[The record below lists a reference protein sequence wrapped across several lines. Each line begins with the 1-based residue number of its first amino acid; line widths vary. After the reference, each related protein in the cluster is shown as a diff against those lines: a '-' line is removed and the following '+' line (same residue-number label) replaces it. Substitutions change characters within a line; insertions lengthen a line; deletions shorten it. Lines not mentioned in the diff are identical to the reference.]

1 MHSNEDPAQP
11 KIKLVNFYKRE
22 YPNAQQVYTRRN
34 DLITDQRKENKHHNK
49 VPLRTHH
56 DDWNARQ
63 TEWVC
68 ARMGWPYWKCTDGS
82 HQHNTEGKKADTS
95 ATHSKTLFLS
105 SSKARVRTVHWEWHD
120 GGFWDGGSGSRSF
133 LTWCWLHG
141 CHQLVKFM
149 ELIMCNLC
157 VFLHVYKTL
166 VKIPLRKCFRV
177 HSLH

>member
-1 MHSNEDPAQP
+1 MSNRCIPGGMTSLL
-11 KIKLVNFYKRE
+11 IKGRKTNTTIRYLCALTMMTEMQDRQSGCVQGWPDHVGSVRM
-22 YPNAQQVYTRRN
+22 
-34 DLITDQRKENKHHNK
+34 DLTNTALKGR
-49 VPLRTHH
+49 
-56 DDWNARQ
+56 RQ
-63 TEWVC
+63 TP
-68 ARMGWPYWKCTDGS
+68 APHTLS
-82 HQHNTEGKKADTS
+82 
-95 ATHSKTLFLS
+95 LFLS
-105 SSKARVRTVHWEWHD
+105 SSKARVRRVHWEGHD

-166 VKIPLRKCFRV
+166 VKIPLRKYFRV